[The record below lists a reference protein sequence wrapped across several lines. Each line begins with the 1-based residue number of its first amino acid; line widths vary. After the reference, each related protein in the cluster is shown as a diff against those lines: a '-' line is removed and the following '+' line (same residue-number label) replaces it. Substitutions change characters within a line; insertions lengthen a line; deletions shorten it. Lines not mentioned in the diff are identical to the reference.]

1 MSDTLEVKI
10 GASDAGL
17 EATLKTVQAELANM
31 EAKVKSGDLTFNELE
46 KTMRRMGQVEGLE
59 KKLKAIGDE
68 SAISAPKVD
77 NLSKELEGVGAK
89 ASGIGGFFDE
99 SFTKMAGAVSV
110 GNIAAAGFNKAVDL
124 AFTGAQA
131 VVQGFG
137 DALDLGGRLSELSA
151 RTGESAGKLL
161 VLETA
166 FKNAG
171 LGAETVGTSINK
183 LQNFMQDAANGG
195 DKQVDTM
202 KRLGI
207 SMTELQGKTPTEQMQ
222 IFADKIAAINDPTQ
236 RAATA
241 SDVFGDK
248 LGGKLLPLLTDFSPA
263 IDDAR
268 EKVGSMEQVMDE
280 NAATFDAAGEK
291 IDAVKGKMAAF
302 AAGVLSEV
310 IPAVDDLGSSM
321 EKVDAAG
328 LGQRVGEY
336 LTPILVNLTDATRG
350 AIDILGD
357 LGDANTKAANDTGI
371 LGTAYRGVT
380 TSLDGFNKMMADSFN
395 KFTPFGFLMETL
407 ASRGKDLRESQDSAA
422 EGIDNAGASAT
433 EAAGKIG
440 EVGTASDTATGKVG
454 ALGTQADATGESIA
468 SSFSLNSEFAPQ
480 LDGVASAWAGVN
492 EQVTG
497 NQELLS
503 SNLSLGESLVGKTE
517 EQSQSLGGLNEQ
529 LSVQDQLSKTLVD
542 TYGKHAEKAAEV
554 AAKQAEAAEKE
565 AERTAQAQATLQVEL
580 ELAEAKATGNKQEIE
595 DLTKKKEWLD
605 AWKKAIASGMGEEQA
620 AAFANNL
627 AAAKINADNIK
638 PPAFTTAKEDAQA
651 MENALGGSKSFLE
664 AMGKIEKSKAVEEA
678 KLDAQA
684 ARAEIEAFGQY
695 MNVDLQN
702 MSFADIAKKLG
713 VRDLS
718 LTGKEQLQAIID
730 FVGESKDKL
739 AVNPIDSDAFNST
752 WQGIQDTITGKKTI
766 LPLEANTTTAE
777 KQVANLADPKTVEV
791 NADITKAEEQL
802 AGLGGGVAVELDADN
817 SIENI
822 RAQLKEGIELD
833 IATKSGTSGL
843 LSEIKGLVDLI
854 KTAVEKIEPK
864 LPTSALAA

>member
-1 MSDTLEVKI
+1 MADVSVEF
-10 GASDAGL
+10 GAQDVGL
-17 EATLKTVQAELANM
+17 EKTLKTIQAEMTDLQG
-31 EAKVKSGDLTFNELE
+31 KVKGGELSFDELE
-46 KTMRRMGQVEGLE
+46 RTMRKIGQAEGLE

-89 ASGIGGFFDE
+89 VSGLGGFFDE
-99 SFTKMAGAVSV
+99 SFAKMAGAVSV

-124 AFTGAQA
+124 AFTAAQS

-222 IFADKIAAINDPTQ
+222 IFADKIAAIDDPTQ

-263 IDDAR
+263 LDDAR

-350 AIDILGD
+350 AIDILGE

-407 ASRGKDLRESQDSAA
+407 ASRGKDLRASQDSAA
-422 EGIDNAGASAT
+422 QGIDNAGDSAT
-433 EAAGKIG
+433 AAAGKIG

-468 SSFSLNSEFAPQ
+468 SSFSLNAEFAPQ

-529 LSVQDQLSKTLVD
+529 LSVQDQLAKTLVD

-554 AAKQAEAAEKE
+554 AAKQAEAAAKE
-565 AERTAQAQATLQVEL
+565 AERTAQAQAALQVEL
-580 ELAEAKATGNKQEIE
+580 ELAEAKGTGNKEEIE
-595 DLTKKKEWLD
+595 YLTKKKEWLD

-684 ARAEIEAFGQY
+684 ARAEIEAFGEY

-713 VRDLS
+713 VSDLS

-777 KQVANLADPKTVEV
+777 KQVASLANPKTVAV
-791 NADITKAEEQL
+791 DADTTKAQEQL
-802 AGLGGGVAVELDADN
+802 AGLGGGVAVELDAEN

-822 RAQLKEGIELD
+822 RQQLKEGIELD
-833 IATKSGTSGL
+833 ISAKSGTSGIL
-843 LSEIKGLVDLI
+843 REIRGFVEELKRCV
-854 KTAVEKIEPK
+854 VEKLEPK
-864 LPTSALAA
+864 LPVAALV